1 MQVLILSDLGLR
13 PTEEERF
20 LRFGTERTAVPAV
33 GVTHGEDGQWKQ
45 KKAADK
51 LPHRGNP
58 ALLPA
63 WYNSTRSMRNQVDS
77 APAFV

>member
-45 KKAADK
+45 KKRQRSCRIEEI
-51 LPHRGNP
+51 PHFY
-58 ALLPA
+58 LLGTVA
-63 WYNSTRSMRNQVDS
+63 QEV
-77 APAFV
+77 